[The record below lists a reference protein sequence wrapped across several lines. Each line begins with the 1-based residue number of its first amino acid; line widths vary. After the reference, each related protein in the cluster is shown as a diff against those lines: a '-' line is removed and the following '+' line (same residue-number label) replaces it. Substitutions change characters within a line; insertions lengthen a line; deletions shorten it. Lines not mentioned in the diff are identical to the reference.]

1 VNQQIIVSGLG
12 GQGILFVT
20 RVIAEGALIQG
31 HDVLTSETHG
41 MAMRGGTVISHVKVG
56 PYRSPLIRSGHAD
69 LGLFLNHGNLA
80 VHGHFISDSGRW
92 FVNTSIPGDYENLDA
107 SKIAGE
113 IGSLVVSN
121 LVLLRFAVG
130 QGALFADAAVFQA
143 AIERTSSPRQLELNL
158 KAFEAGLREIR
169 ARE

>member
-20 RVIAEGALIQG
+20 RVIAEGALVLG

-69 LGLFLNHGNLA
+69 LGLFLSPDNLE

-92 FVNTSIPGDYENLDA
+92 FVNTGIPGDYESLDA

-121 LVLLRFAVG
+121 LVLLGFAVG
-130 QGALFADAAVFQA
+130 RGALFADAEVFQE
-143 AIERTSSPRQLELNL
+143 AIERTSPPRQLELNL